1 MGLKIIHISGLPES
15 PLTVDST
22 LITADS
28 TLITADQTVT
38 MNTIDNNHV
47 LSVIPRE
54 YAEEVRLVM
63 WNEMTSVSTQ
73 IDHIFTTP
81 ANGHLEIPFSHYF
94 IEGDSAE
101 TKVFNMDDKLIWR
114 GKIYATSQTDLEN
127 FTLNPKNPNN
137 VIKI

>member
-1 MGLKIIHISGLPES
+1 MGLKIIHISGIPES

-38 MNTIDNNHV
+38 MNTVDNNHV
-47 LSVIPRE
+47 LNVIPRE

-63 WNEMTSVSTQ
+63 WNEMTSVSTE
-73 IDHIFTTP
+73 IDNIITTTT
-81 ANGHLEIPFSHYF
+81 NGHLEIPFNHYF

-101 TKVFNMDDKLIWR
+101 TKVFDMDNKLIWR

-127 FTLNPKNPNN
+127 FTLNPTNSNI
-137 VIKI
+137 IKI